1 MRAVSRFGYLLLA
14 GGILFL
20 PATALA
26 QEVPPPASSDTP
38 ATDAIG
44 PRDLQNFSLNGTVT
58 RAADQPATTPSAPQ
72 QRPPRSE
79 AQTAP
84 ATSQPAT
91 PATET
96 ARGSEPTTSPAPSPR
111 PTQTASAETS
121 PPPPQAAAEQ
131 SPQPSPSSSVTVPL
145 PGVTGSATTPQPSAG
160 FAPEPPTGTLAPE
173 HKISFLPWLLA
184 ALALVVGGAFLFWRS
199 RQREEL
205 ATAGGPQADMFTA
218 PEPAPAPAP
227 RPAPAPPPAAPKAPP
242 PASLGIVS
250 TRLRPWIE
258 IGFHPL
264 RCVLE
269 NERVTMEF
277 ELELFNSGSAPARA
291 VLAEASL
298 FNAGATQDREI
309 GNFFANPVA
318 QGERIA
324 VIPPLKRV
332 ALKTQVVAPRA
343 HLQAYEL
350 GGHEVFVPIIGFN
363 ALYSW
368 SGGEGQTSASYL
380 LGRDTKGEKMG
391 PFRLDLGPHIFR
403 GVASKLL
410 PEGVR
415 K

>member
-14 GGILFL
+14 GTIAIA

-26 QEVPPPASSDTP
+26 QEAPPPPAPSDTQ

-58 RAADQPATTPSAPQ
+58 RAADQPAATQPAQQQRQPRTEAQSAP
-72 QRPPRSE
+72 PPP
-79 AQTAP
+79 QTA
-84 ATSQPAT
+84 AAR
-91 PATET
+91 AET
-96 ARGSEPTTSPAPSPR
+96 ARNQSTQTQAQSPR
-111 PTQTASAETS
+111 PTQTAAVSA
-121 PPPPQAAAEQ
+121 PQPAPEQ
-131 SPQPSPSSSVTVPL
+131 SPQTAASSTVTVPL
-145 PGVTGSATTPQPSAG
+145 ASLAGSGSGTASETPAG
-160 FAPEPPTGTLAPE
+160 FAPEPATGTLAPE

-184 ALALVVGGAFLFWRS
+184 AIAVVLGGAFLVWRN
-199 RQREEL
+199 RQREAL
-205 ATAGGPQADMFTA
+205 ATAGGPQVDLFTA
-218 PEPAPAPAP
+218 PEPAPAP
-227 RPAPAPPPAAPKAPP
+227 RPAPAPPPAAPKAPT

-264 RCVLE
+264 RCILE
-269 NERVTMEF
+269 DERMTMEF

-298 FNAGATQDREI
+298 FNAGPTQDREI

-324 VIPPLKRV
+324 IIPPLKRIT
-332 ALKTQVVAPRA
+332 LKTQVVAPRA
-343 HLQAYEL
+343 HVQAYAL
-350 GGHEVFVPIIGFN
+350 GGHDVFVPIIGFN

-391 PFRLDLGPHIFR
+391 PFRLDLGPRIFR

-410 PEGVR
+410 ATGVR
-415 K
+415 Q